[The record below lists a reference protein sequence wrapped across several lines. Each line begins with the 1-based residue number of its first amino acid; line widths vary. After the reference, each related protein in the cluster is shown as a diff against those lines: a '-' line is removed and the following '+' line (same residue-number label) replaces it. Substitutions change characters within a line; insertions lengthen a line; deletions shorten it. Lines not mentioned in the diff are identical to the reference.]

1 MIDRRLL
8 ASAALALSVIATPL
22 VASAQ
27 PKGGDKGG
35 GDTTARAKY
44 GSGRNADIKVNVKLS
59 DRVKPV
65 ETKTDQAAP
74 APEVTA
80 DQVLSIEAAVGD
92 IRKEQVQILDD
103 LIADCE
109 DTKCDVDE
117 AADLYFRKAELHAQ
131 QQRFYRLKTQEMAI
145 KSDSAKKKADKDNF
159 KKQSDDFS
167 KKAQKSLIEAV
178 KVYKAL
184 ADMTPRR

>member
-22 VASAQ
+22 VAAAQ
-27 PKGGDKGG
+27 PKGG

-80 DQVLSIEAAVGD
+80 DQVLQIEAAVGD

-103 LIADCE
+103 LI
-109 DTKCDVDE
+109 
-117 AADLYFRKAELHAQ
+117 
-131 QQRFYRLKTQEMAI
+131 
-145 KSDSAKKKADKDNF
+145 
-159 KKQSDDFS
+159 
-167 KKAQKSLIEAV
+167 
-178 KVYKAL
+178 
-184 ADMTPRR
+184 